1 MEIKIKDAASLTGGI
16 LFGNGEECFSN
27 IGKLEEATENDIS
40 FLYLPQYEKYVETT
54 KAKVVL
60 VKPDFERKRNDLI
73 YIVVPNPNLAL
84 NLIVNTY
91 FKPEFNL
98 EGIDKTAS
106 YESSVFLGKNVALGK
121 NVVIGKGCKIGDNT
135 KVYHN
140 TVIMENVTIGDNC
153 LIFPNVTIRENC
165 VLGNRVILHSGTV
178 IGSDGFG
185 YSPDKDGVYHKIPQI
200 GNVVIED
207 DVELGSNV
215 SVDRAA
221 FGSTRIKKG
230 CKIDN
235 LVQIAH
241 NVVVGENTVMS
252 SQTGIAGSTKIGKNC
267 VFAGQVGIVGHSEI
281 TDNVII
287 GAQSGVSKSLTKP
300 GTYFGSP
307 AKEIRTTLKLES
319 HIRNLPAYADRI
331 KNLENKLIELEKLL
345 GECNKNMEKK

>member
-1 MEIKIKDAASLTGGI
+1 MEITLKEAALLTGGV
-16 LFGNGEECFSN
+16 LFGNEEDTFCN
-27 IGKLEEATENDIS
+27 VAKIEEATEKDIS
-40 FLYLPQYEKYVETT
+40 FLYLPQYEKYLATT

-60 VKPDFERKRNDLI
+60 VKPDLQRNREDI
-73 YIVVPNPNLAL
+73 NYIVVSNPNLAL
-84 NLIVNTY
+84 NLIINTY

-98 EGIDKTAS
+98 SGIDNTAC
-106 YESSVFLGKNVALGK
+106 YESDVILGKNIALGK
-121 NVVIGKGCKIGDNT
+121 NVVIEKGAKIGNNT
-135 KVYHN
+135 KIYHN
-140 TVIMENVTIGDNC
+140 SVIMANVTIGNDC

-165 VLGNRVILHSGTV
+165 VIGDRVIIHSGTV

-185 YSPDKDGVYHKIPQI
+185 YSQDKEGKYIKIPQI
-200 GNVVIED
+200 GNVVLED
-207 DVELGSNV
+207 DVEIGSNV
-215 SVDRAA
+215 SIDRAA

-252 SQTGIAGSTKIGKNC
+252 AQTGIAGSTKIGKNC

-281 TDNVII
+281 ADNVII

-307 AKEIRTTLKLES
+307 AKEIKTTLKLEA
-319 HIRNLPAYADRI
+319 HIRNLPVYADRI
-331 KNLENKLIELEKLL
+331 KQLENKIIELENKL
-345 GECNKNMEKK
+345 NKKQ

>member
-1 MEIKIKDAASLTGGI
+1 MEIKIKDAAALTGGI
-16 LFGNGEECFSN
+16 LFGNGEDYFT
-27 IGKLEEATENDIS
+27 GVAKLEEATNNDIT
-40 FLYLPQYEKYVETT
+40 FLYLPQYEKYFETT
-54 KAKVVL
+54 KAKVIL
-60 VKPDFERKRNDLI
+60 VKPDFERKRDDIN
-73 YIVVPNPNLAL
+73 YIVVQNPNIAL
-84 NLIVNTY
+84 NLVINTF

-98 EGIDKTAS
+98 LGVDKTA
-106 YESSVFLGKNVALGK
+106 YLDTSVVLGQNVALGK
-121 NVVIGKGCKIGDNT
+121 NVVIGKGCKIGNNA

-140 TVIMENVTIGDNC
+140 TVIMDNVTIGENC
-153 LIFPNVTIRENC
+153 LIFPNVTIREDS
-165 VLGNRVILHSGTV
+165 VIGNRVIIHSGTV

-185 YSPDKDGVYHKIPQI
+185 YAPDSEGVYHKIPQI

-215 SVDRAA
+215 SIDRAA

-267 VFAGQVGIVGHSEI
+267 IFAGQVGIVGHSEI
-281 TDNVII
+281 ADNVII
-287 GAQSGVSKSLTKP
+287 GAQSGVSKSLTKS

-307 AKEIRTTLKLES
+307 AKEIKTTLKLES
-319 HIRNLPAYADRI
+319 HIRNLPGYVDRI
-331 KNLENKLIELEKLL
+331 KNLENKLLELEKLL
-345 GECNKNMEKK
+345 GDCNKKMENK

>member
-1 MEIKIKDAASLTGGI
+1 MEITLKEAALLTGGV
-16 LFGNGEECFSN
+16 LFGNEEETFCN
-27 IGKLEEATENDIS
+27 VAKLEEATEKDIS
-40 FLYLPQYEKYVETT
+40 FLYLPQYEKYLSTT
-54 KAKVVL
+54 KAKVIL
-60 VKPDFERKRNDLI
+60 VKPDLERKREDLN

-84 NLIVNTY
+84 NLIINTY

-98 EGIDKTAS
+98 SGIDKTA
-106 YESSVFLGKNVALGK
+106 YCGNDVILGENVALGK
-121 NVVIGKGCKIGDNT
+121 NVVVESGAKIGKNSKI
-135 KVYHN
+135 YHN
-140 TVIMENVTIGDNC
+140 TVIMANVIIGSDC

-165 VLGNRVILHSGTV
+165 VIGDRVIIHSGTV

-185 YSPDKDGVYHKIPQI
+185 YSQDTDGNYIKIPQI

-207 DVELGSNV
+207 DVEIGSNV

-221 FGSTRIKKG
+221 FGSTKIKKG

-252 SQTGIAGSTKIGKNC
+252 AQTGIAGSTKIGKNC

-281 TDNVII
+281 TDNVFV
-287 GAQSGVSKSLTKP
+287 GAQSGVSKSITKP

-307 AKEIRTTLKLES
+307 AKEIKTTLKLES
-319 HIRNLPAYADRI
+319 HIRNLPGYADRI
-331 KNLENKLIELEKLL
+331 KQLENKITELE
-345 GECNKNMEKK
+345 NKINLNKKTEN